1 MWGTLLLFFVFLAL
15 SYLVQNIVKR
25 EPNPVQFHS
34 KFVIVYFVIS
44 VTAAVLWPV
53 FLLRPR
59 DVRNSNIGTRIIKNI
74 VLRIQDIK
82 WVLRNGHILSEE
94 RGAVI
99 VSNHQLSL
107 DILGMFNIWDEV
119 GKMAAIAKKQL
130 FYVFPFG
137 LTAYLAGVVF
147 IDRTNPKAAY
157 AQLKETSEVM
167 VKNKD
172 YTKLLPFKKGA
183 FTIAVA
189 AQVPIIPVIF
199 SPYYFPIPT
208 VGLTNEDV
216 PELIAKVHDKM
227 SAAYKELSKE
237 VL

>member
-1 MWGTLLLFFVFLAL
+1 
-15 SYLVQNIVKR
+15 
-25 EPNPVQFHS
+25 
-34 KFVIVYFVIS
+34 
-44 VTAAVLWPV
+44 
-53 FLLRPR
+53 
-59 DVRNSNIGTRIIKNI
+59 IGTRIIKNI

-107 DILGMFNIWDEV
+107 DIL
-119 GKMAAIAKKQL
+119 AKKQL

-167 VKNKD
+167 VKNK
-172 YTKLLPFKKGA
+172 
-183 FTIAVA
+183 
-189 AQVPIIPVIF
+189 
-199 SPYYFPIPT
+199 PIPT

-237 VL
+237 V